1 MFRFL
6 PLALLLLTACGGTD
20 PRYLIDTAPAEV
32 AAPVRLRVA
41 TLEVR
46 DVSLPAYAEE
56 SQILLEGG
64 DGALTPVKGAAWADE
79 PVRAVTLLL
88 ADTIG
93 RAGSA
98 TVAAEPWPLPPRRRR
113 LWRCASPKWWR
124 ALRVNLTSKANSR
137 FRPMIMSCANGS
149 CGLTSPSR
157 LPTPR
162 PQALPPPLA
171 LLCVN
176 WPKRSRKSCLADP
189 QSEA

>member
-6 PLALLLLTACGGTD
+6 PLALVLLTACGGTD
-20 PRYLIDTAPAEV
+20 PRYLIDTAPAET
-32 AAPVRLRVA
+32 AATVRLQVA

-46 DVSLPAYAEE
+46 EVSLPAYAEE

-98 TVAAEPWPLPPRRRR
+98 TVAAEPWPLATPAQAAVEVRVSEMVAR
-113 LWRCASPKWWR
+113 ASGQFDLKGQF
-124 ALRVNLTSKANSR
+124 AISSYDHILRERIVR
-137 FRPMIMSCANGS
+137 FDIAVPLSD
-149 CGLTSPSR
+149 TSPTGIATASGLAMRQLAEKITQELSR
-157 LPTPR
+157 
-162 PQALPPPLA
+162 
-171 LLCVN
+171 
-176 WPKRSRKSCLADP
+176 
-189 QSEA
+189 